1 MNAPLSDCARQVNP
15 THRAPF
21 HAPFESRFLST
32 LEYNQQKQSETL
44 VTEDN
49 PNSLVQRIGQIQD
62 KAAFA
67 DLFQHFAPRVKSYML
82 KLGSADEMAEELAQ
96 QTLLQVW
103 RKAQLF
109 DPDKA
114 AASTWIFRIARN
126 IRIDV
131 LRKQKHFFDDDFDL
145 AEIEDEQEDAEVKI
159 NREQKIR
166 HVALALAE
174 LPQNQAKIIRMS
186 FYDGL
191 SHGEIAKQLE
201 LPLGT
206 VKSRIRLAFGRL
218 RESVYLESGE
228 MA

>member
-1 MNAPLSDCARQVNP
+1 VSDREAEMNRQALISLGSDEKEQPNFSVLLLS
-15 THRAPF
+15 
-21 HAPFESRFLST
+21 
-32 LEYNQQKQSETL
+32 
-44 VTEDN
+44 
-49 PNSLVQRIGQIQD
+49 IGQIQD

-145 AEIEDEQEDAEVKI
+145 AKIEDEQEDAEVKI
-159 NREQKIR
+159 NREQKSR
-166 HVALALAE
+166 HVAFALAK
-174 LPQNQAKIIRMS
+174 LPQDQAKIIRMS

>member
-1 MNAPLSDCARQVNP
+1 MTDRESDMNKQAQIGL
-15 THRAPF
+15 
-21 HAPFESRFLST
+21 ESGDKAQPDFSELLLKVGR
-32 LEYNQQKQSETL
+32 NQ
-44 VTEDN
+44 D
-49 PNSLVQRIGQIQD
+49 R
-62 KAAFA
+62 AAFA
-67 DLFQHFAPRVKSYML
+67 DLFQHFAPRVTSYML
-82 KLGSADEMAEELAQ
+82 KLGSANEMAEELAQ
-96 QTLLQVW
+96 LTLLQVW

-145 AEIEDEQEDAEVKI
+145 AKIEDEQDTAEVKI
-159 NREQKIR
+159 NREQKKQ
-166 HVALALAE
+166 HVALALTE
-174 LPQNQAKIIRMS
+174 LPQDQAQIIHMS

-201 LPLGT
+201 IPLGT

-218 RESVYLESGE
+218 RESLHLKSGE
-228 MA
+228 MT